1 MGFVDSE
8 QIGRA
13 GDDHAVKMRG
23 DNRRRVDDCVAR
35 NNCVG
40 AFVDTDPQRI
50 EAECR
55 ILDHASFDHAFNVA

>member
-13 GDDHAVKMRG
+13 GDDHAVEMRRN
-23 DNRRRVDDCVAR
+23 NRRRVDNRIAR
-35 NNCVG
+35 NNRVG

-55 ILDHASFDHAFNVA
+55 ILDRASLDNAFNVA